1 MGCQGKAVIKSAPTW
16 CWSSVRSSSAVMS
29 PEPEPAACWERSVK
43 THKGRQRRH
52 AENGTGNTQE
62 KAVKTHKGGQ
72 RKTQG
77 KEAKRQGRAG
87 PHTREGRG
95 NAQGRA
101 VETHTHVETH
111 KERQRRHRERHAE
124 VDDKCCPTRA
134 DEVFSHRRV
143 GDGDHVGQL
152 RGHAPRAERSRGK
165 EMTCS

>member
-1 MGCQGKAVIKSAPTW
+1 MGCQGKAVIKAAPTW

-87 PHTREGRG
+87 PHTREGSG

-124 VDDKCCPTRA
+124 STTSVVRREPMKCSLTAGSATAIMSVSCGAMHPGRK
-134 DEVFSHRRV
+134 
-143 GDGDHVGQL
+143 GQEAK
-152 RGHAPRAERSRGK
+152 R
-165 EMTCS
+165 